1 MRLLI
6 CAGGTGGGVYP
17 ALTIL
22 QALKMRAK
30 QQAAELSTLWVG
42 GIGGMEADLVS
53 RAGVPFKAI
62 PAAGV
67 HGVNLMTLPGNLWH
81 LFRGYFASLEILRS
95 FKPDVMLF
103 TGGYVAVPMALAGQ
117 GFLGKKIRSVLYV
130 PDIEPGLA
138 LQTLARFADR
148 IVVTVK
154 DSQRYFTRL
163 ERVKVAGY
171 PVRNDLFQMEAAE
184 AFRLFNLETGMPVL
198 LVLGGSTGARSINY
212 ALLKTLPE
220 LLQITQII
228 HITGQREWEEMEAT
242 TKSLDLAGNGHRYHA
257 YPYLYD
263 EIGAAL
269 CVADLVV
276 SRSGASTLGEY
287 PVFGLPAILVP
298 YPYAWRYQQVN
309 AEFLANHGAA
319 VILPDATLNH
329 ELVYVIKDLLN
340 NPAKLRQMRSAMQ
353 KLAHPE
359 AADQIAELIEGLVKH
374 DGSER

>member
-1 MRLLI
+1 VRLLI

-22 QALKMRAK
+22 QALKMRAE
-30 QQAAELSTLWVG
+30 QQSAELTTLWVG

-53 RAGVPFKAI
+53 RAGVSFRAI

-67 HGVNLMTLPGNLWH
+67 HGVNLLTLPGNLWR
-81 LFRGYFASLEILRS
+81 LFRGYFTSREILRS

-103 TGGYVAVPMALAGQ
+103 TGGYVAVPMALASR
-117 GFLGKKIRSVLYV
+117 GFFGRKIRSILYV

-154 DSQRYFTRL
+154 DSKRYFSRP
-163 ERVKVAGY
+163 ERVTVAGY
-171 PVRNDLFQMEAAE
+171 PVRDDLFQVEVNE
-184 AFRLFNLETGMPVL
+184 AFRIFNLEPGLPVL
-198 LVLGGSTGARSINY
+198 LVLGGSTGARSVNY
-212 ALLKTLPE
+212 ALIKTLPE
-220 LLQITQII
+220 LLQFAQII
-228 HITGQREWEEMEAT
+228 HITGQRDWKEIEAAA
-242 TKSLDLAGNGHRYHA
+242 KSLDLAGVGHHYHP
-257 YPYLYD
+257 YPYLHD

-269 CVADLVV
+269 CAADLVI

-287 PVFGLPAILVP
+287 PALGLPAILVP

-319 VILPDATLNH
+319 VILPDASLDH
-329 ELVYVIKDLLN
+329 EMVYVIKDLLK

-353 KLAHPE
+353 KLARPE
-359 AADQIAELIEGLVKH
+359 AAAQIAELIEGLVTH

>member
-22 QALKMRAK
+22 QALKMRAE
-30 QQAAELSTLWVG
+30 QQAAELTTLWVG

-67 HGVNLMTLPGNLWH
+67 HGVNLLTLPGNLWR
-81 LFRGYFASLEILRS
+81 LFRGYLASQEILRS
-95 FKPDVMLF
+95 FKPDIMLF

-117 GFLGKKIRSVLYV
+117 GLLGKKIRSVLYV

-154 DSQRYFTRL
+154 DSQRYFSRL
-163 ERVKVAGY
+163 ERVTVAGY
-171 PVRNDLFQMEAAE
+171 PVRNDLFQTEVAE
-184 AFRLFNLETGMPVL
+184 AFQVFNLETGFPVL

-228 HITGQREWEEMEAT
+228 HITGQRDWEEIEAT
-242 TKSLDLAGNGHRYHA
+242 AKSLDLAGNGYRYHP
-257 YPYLYD
+257 YPYLHD

-269 CVADLVV
+269 CAADLVV

-287 PVFGLPAILVP
+287 PAFGLPAILVP

-319 VILPDATLNH
+319 VILPDASLDH
-329 ELVYVIKDLLN
+329 ELVYVIKDLLK

-353 KLAHPE
+353 KLARPE
-359 AADQIAELIEGLVKH
+359 AAEQIAELIEGLVTH

>member
-1 MRLLI
+1 M
-6 CAGGTGGGVYP
+6 
-17 ALTIL
+17 
-22 QALKMRAK
+22 
-30 QQAAELSTLWVG
+30 
-42 GIGGMEADLVS
+42 
-53 RAGVPFKAI
+53 
-62 PAAGV
+62 
-67 HGVNLMTLPGNLWH
+67 
-81 LFRGYFASLEILRS
+81 
-95 FKPDVMLF
+95 
-103 TGGYVAVPMALAGQ
+103 
-117 GFLGKKIRSVLYV
+117 
-130 PDIEPGLA
+130 
-138 LQTLARFADR
+138 
-148 IVVTVK
+148 
-154 DSQRYFTRL
+154 
-163 ERVKVAGY
+163 
-171 PVRNDLFQMEAAE
+171 
-184 AFRLFNLETGMPVL
+184 
-198 LVLGGSTGARSINY
+198 
-212 ALLKTLPE
+212 PE

-319 VILPDATLNH
+319 VILPDATLDH